1 MIRPKANSNPGRV
14 IRVGPGPGGRLFL
27 RPPSLTA
34 SNFEVLQSTDP
45 LFTVFKDLNLLKNCI
60 KNEEASY
67 NFRLGFALSNRPHLH
82 RAYLVTICRLLLLTV
97 FLLSIDETAAADTP
111 TQEQHWG
118 EILERTVSKQN
129 LMLVNVGTNGTI
141 LNHQN
146 QQTFPRQGL
155 F

>member
-67 NFRLGFALSNRPHLH
+67 NFRLGF
-82 RAYLVTICRLLLLTV
+82 VC
-97 FLLSIDETAAADTP
+97 
-111 TQEQHWG
+111 
-118 EILERTVSKQN
+118 SKDPN
-129 LMLVNVGTNGTI
+129 FNSTY
-141 LNHQN
+141 
-146 QQTFPRQGL
+146 
-155 F
+155 